1 MALVK
6 CRQCGT
12 NMLSDAAT
20 CPGCGAP
27 MARGMSTKKVL
38 LIVFGGLGICL
49 VGMCLL
55 GALVRGAASSSQA
68 SSPSAAESA
77 RWVDIRNL
85 LAEYADNEVRA
96 DATFKGRYVLID
108 GIVGDVK
115 RDLLNTIY
123 ITIGTGPLLEIP
135 KVQCFF
141 SEAYAKRAAQFSKGS
156 RITVRGR
163 VDGLMGNVL
172 LRDCEFP

>member
-27 MARGMSTKKVL
+27 VARGMSRKKLL
-38 LIVFGGLGICL
+38 LIVFGGLGMCL
-49 VGMCLL
+49 VGTCLL
-55 GALVRGAASSSQA
+55 GVVLRGAASSNRA

-77 RWVDIRNL
+77 RWVDIRKL

-115 RDLLNTIY
+115 RDVLNTIY
-123 ITIGTGPLLEIP
+123 ITIGTGRMLEIP
-135 KVQCFF
+135 QVQCFF
-141 SEAYAKRAAQFSKGS
+141 SEAHATQAAKFSKGS
-156 RITVRGR
+156 KITVRGR